1 MVEELTKKK
10 ESCDRY
16 LESKMEELWEI
27 SKYIHANPELCFTEV
42 KACTEQCKFLEKYG
56 FQVENWI
63 LLTVRLFPMIK
74 KDLL

>member
-42 KACTEQCKFLEKYG
+42 KACTEPVSYTHLDVYKRQTDG
-56 FQVENWI
+56 
-63 LLTVRLFPMIK
+63 R
-74 KDLL
+74 